1 MTISAVSSRQTSA
14 PQDTQASYT
23 IQRGDTLSAI
33 AKQHGVSLSA
43 LLAANPQVRN
53 PDVIY
58 PGEHLDIP
66 HGSSG
71 NGGTSHASTASTS
84 SATAAATGG
93 KFDYNRIAGVRGN
106 PNVTPAFIQGVE
118 AMAARLGTKPEYL
131 LAVMSFE
138 TGGSF
143 SPGQKNNAGSGA
155 TGLIQFMP
163 GTASGLGTSTSAL
176 ARMSSVDQLQYV
188 EKYFMQRAGA
198 HNGKLGTLEGV
209 YTTVLYGSPKSDP
222 NSTLWSSG
230 SSAYSWNKGLD
241 KNHDGRITAGEA
253 ANAVRGRVTGNIDQG
268 GSAPPSKPAPPG
280 NNPSPPS
287 NSGGSYTVHSG
298 DTMSGIAARN
308 GVSLSALMAAN
319 PQVHNA
325 DLIYPGQTLHLPGS
339 GGSSAGRSHDYTV
352 HSGDSLSAIAA
363 RNGVSLDSLLS
374 ANPQVHNPNLIY
386 AGQTIHIPGGSGGG
400 SPPPASTTHNY
411 TVHSGDTMSGIA
423 ARNGISLAS
432 LEHANPQISNFNRIS
447 IGQVIHI
454 PGAGSGPVEGPGPS
468 GPVKGTDA
476 AANAKKYLGRYE
488 SDLQNAGVT
497 LRVDTSESCANFVT
511 AMLKQSGKLPS
522 NFSFVQRVNVH
533 SMSTGLQSHGWH
545 KVSLANA
552 KPGDV
557 WVCDGAHG
565 ESHTEIVASN
575 DGHGHITLIGS
586 NNHPVRSNQQINYDT
601 YSASISGSYILAP
614 P

>member
-1 MTISAVSSRQTSA
+1 MTISAVASRQTAAS
-14 PQDTQASYT
+14 QDTQASYT

-53 PDVIY
+53 PDLIY

-71 NGGTSHASTASTS
+71 NGTS
-84 SATAAATGG
+84 SPSATHPAASKAAAGGHAASGFSISQDGVKMLEGFEGLRLNAYQDSGGVWTIGYGHTGG
-93 KFDYNRIAGVRGN
+93 VHAGQHISQAQAEQFLKQDLAWAQSAVRSNVHVPINQNQFDALVSLTYN
-106 PNVTPAFIQGVE
+106 
-118 AMAARLGTKPEYL
+118 LGAHGYPGL
-131 LAVMSFE
+131 LS
-138 TGGSF
+138 
-143 SPGQKNNAGSGA
+143 KLNSG
-155 TGLIQFMP
+155 
-163 GTASGLGTSTSAL
+163 
-176 ARMSSVDQLQYV
+176 DY
-188 EKYFMQRAGA
+188 AGA
-198 HNGKLGTLEGV
+198 QAMFGEYVHAGGQ
-209 YTTVLYGSPKSDP
+209 VLQGLVTRRAKEAA
-222 NSTLWSSG
+222 LFG
-230 SSAYSWNKGLD
+230 SSAPG
-241 KNHDGRITAGEA
+241 GT
-253 ANAVRGRVTGNIDQG
+253 TGTPTN
-268 GSAPPSKPAPPG
+268 PPG
-280 NNPSPPS
+280 NPPS
-287 NSGGSYTVHSG
+287 HPAGGSYTVHSG

-325 DLIYPGQTLHLPGS
+325 NLIYPGQTLHLPGS
-339 GGSSAGRSHDYTV
+339 GSSNAGKSHDYTV
-352 HSGDSLSAIAA
+352 HSGDSMSAIAA
-363 RNGVSLDSLLS
+363 RNGVSLNSLLS
-374 ANPQVHNPNLIY
+374 ANPQIHNPNLIY
-386 AGQTIHIPGGSGGG
+386 AGQTIHIPGGSGNG
-400 SPPPASTTHNY
+400 SPPPASATHNY
-411 TVHSGDTMSGIA
+411 TVRSGDTMSGIA
-423 ARNGISLAS
+423 AHNGVSLAS

-447 IGQVIHI
+447 IGQVIHV
-454 PGAGSGPVEGPGPS
+454 PGAGSSGPVEGPGPS

-476 AANAKKYLGRYE
+476 AAMAKKYLGRYE

-497 LRVDTSESCANFVT
+497 MRVDTSESCANFVT